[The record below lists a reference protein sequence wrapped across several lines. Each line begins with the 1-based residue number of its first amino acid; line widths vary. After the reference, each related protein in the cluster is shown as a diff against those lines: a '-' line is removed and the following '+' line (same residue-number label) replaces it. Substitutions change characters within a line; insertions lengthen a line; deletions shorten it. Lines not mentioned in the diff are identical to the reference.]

1 MRHHRDDVVR
11 HALGVLDDYGLGDLS
26 MRRLAGE
33 LGVTPGALYHHVR
46 DKQTLLGLVA
56 DEILAR
62 GPHPAEA
69 GTWDDRVAGRCVALR
84 EAVLAFRDGAEV
96 VSTARAFGVGATA
109 PQQGLRAALL
119 AAGLDDDLAAVAAR
133 TLVHYVLA
141 HAGDEQ
147 QHLQADG
154 AGALGPGS
162 GPRETS
168 DFEAGLELVLD
179 GVRLRVAAAR
189 AGRA

>member
-11 HALGVLDDYGLGDLS
+11 HALRVLDDYGLADLT

-33 LGVTPGALYHHVR
+33 LGVTPGALYHHVS

-56 DEILAR
+56 DEILTRGAR
-62 GPHPAEA
+62 PAGVGA
-69 GTWDDRVAGRCVALR
+69 WDEQVARRCTALR
-84 EAVLAFRDGAEV
+84 EAVLSYRDGAEV
-96 VSTARAFGVGATA
+96 VSTARAFGLGAAT
-109 PQQGLRAALL
+109 PQRELRASLL
-119 AAGLDDDLAAVAAR
+119 AAGLDDDLAATAAR

-154 AGALGPGS
+154 VGALGPGAR
-162 GPRETS
+162 PREAS

-179 GVRLRVAAAR
+179 GVRLRVAAAQAAR
-189 AGRA
+189 R